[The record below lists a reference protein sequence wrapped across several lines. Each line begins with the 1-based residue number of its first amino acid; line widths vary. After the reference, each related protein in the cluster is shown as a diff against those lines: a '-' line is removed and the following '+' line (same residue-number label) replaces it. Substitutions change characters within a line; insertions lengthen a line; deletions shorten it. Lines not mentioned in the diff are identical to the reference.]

1 MNSNRIQAAIR
12 MIENDPR
19 VSGNPQA
26 REMLEIIR
34 NGDEKRGE
42 EVANNILET
51 HQVTK
56 EQALARARE
65 ILGL

>member
-1 MNSNRIQAAIR
+1 MNSRLQSAIR
-12 MIENDPR
+12 MLENDPR
-19 VSGNPQA
+19 MAGNPKA

-42 EVANNILET
+42 EVANNILAT
-51 HQVTK
+51 YQVTK

-65 ILGL
+65 MLGL